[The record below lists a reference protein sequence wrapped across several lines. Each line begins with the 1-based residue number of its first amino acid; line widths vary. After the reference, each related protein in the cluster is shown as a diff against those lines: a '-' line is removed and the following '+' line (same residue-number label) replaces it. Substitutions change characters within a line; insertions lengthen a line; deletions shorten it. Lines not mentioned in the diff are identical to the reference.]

1 MAANYTGNPVAV
13 QSPGSAPA
21 PGVAPIISLPAD
33 TDGSTTANWYQAH
46 KESADFI
53 AYLMLKSINAL
64 FGDGSDGNAT
74 LDGTNTVSWATKV
87 GSVYTMTRDAY
98 LNNLTVTGAGVEL
111 RAGSA
116 TAQTNYRIFG
126 RGLLTTL
133 GGAIITSNGAAA
145 VTTSSGAG
153 SWVPSNGP
161 SCGGGTSG
169 GPGGSAAGT
178 AGSAAFFAAGGV
190 GGAGGAGSNGAG
202 AAGGAITVSAL
213 TSATNSGLRLYS
225 GPHLF
230 GYAVGGGLGTLFTG
244 NQGFATPIL
253 GGTGGGGGGGGAA
266 GNGGGGGGG
275 GGVLPIA
282 FCNVSLANGTDLQA
296 KGGAGGANSGTN
308 DGGGAGGGGGL
319 ILLACSTLAIA
330 SGSISAAVNC
340 AGGAGGNGTGTGV
353 AGAAGANGNYILIP
367 LA

>member
-1 MAANYTGNPVAV
+1 MPTTYSGSPTSA
-13 QSPGSAPA
+13 QSPSAA
-21 PGVAPIISLPAD
+21 PGPGVVATLSLPAD
-33 TDGSTTANWYQAH
+33 GDADNAASVAQAFKVAADGLTYTW
-46 KESADFI
+46 
-53 AYLMLKSINAL
+53 LMPLNAM
-64 FGDGSDGNAT
+64 FGDGSDGAAT

-87 GSVYTMTRDAY
+87 GSVYTMTRDAW
-98 LNNLTVTGAGVEL
+98 LTNLTVTGAGVEL
-111 RAGSA
+111 RVGSSA
-116 TAQTNYRIFG
+116 AQTNYRLFG
-126 RGLLTTL
+126 RGQLTTA
-133 GGAIITSNGAAA
+133 GGAIITSNGGAAA
-145 VTTSSGAG
+145 TTTAGVG
-153 SWVPSNGP
+153 SWLPSNGP
-161 SCGGGTSG
+161 SCGGGTAG
-169 GPGGSAAGT
+169 GAGGSAAGT

-190 GGAGGAGSNGAG
+190 GGTGGTGSNGAG

-213 TSATNSGLRLYS
+213 TSATNPGLRVYS

-253 GGTGGGGGGGGAA
+253 GGTGGGGGGGGSV

-282 FCNVSLANGTDLQA
+282 FRNVLLANGTDLQA
-296 KGGAGGANSGTN
+296 KGGVGGSNSGTN

-319 ILLACSTLAIA
+319 ILLACATLTIT

-340 AGGAGGNGTGTGV
+340 AGGAGASGTGTGT
-353 AGAAGANGNYILIP
+353 AGAAGANGNYILIQ

>member
-1 MAANYTGNPVAV
+1 MPTNYTGNPTAV
-13 QSPGSAPA
+13 EAPASAPG
-21 PGVAPIISLPAD
+21 PGVAPILALPAD
-33 TDGSTTANWYQAH
+33 GEPVNAAAFAQAY
-46 KESADFI
+46 KVCADYI
-53 AYLMLKSINAL
+53 AYLNLQSVNAM
-64 FGDGSDGNAT
+64 FGDASDGSAT
-74 LDGTNTVSWATKV
+74 LDGTNTVAWATKV

-98 LNNLTVTGAGVEL
+98 LTNLTVTGAGVEL
-111 RAGSA
+111 KVGSSA
-116 TAQTNYRIFG
+116 AQTNYRLFG
-126 RGLLTTL
+126 RGQLTTA
-133 GGAIITSNGAAA
+133 GGAIITSNGGAAA
-145 VTTSSGAG
+145 TTSAGVG
-153 SWVPSNGP
+153 SWLPSNGP
-161 SCGGGTSG
+161 SCGGGTAG
-169 GPGGSAAGT
+169 GAGGSAAGT

-190 GGAGGAGSNGAG
+190 GGTGGTGSNGAG

-213 TSATNSGLRLYS
+213 TSATNPGLRVYS

-253 GGTGGGGGGGGAA
+253 GGTGGGGGGGGSV

-282 FCNVSLANGTDLQA
+282 FRNVLLANGTDLQA
-296 KGGAGGANSGTN
+296 KGGAGGSNSGTN

-319 ILLACSTLAIA
+319 ILLACATLTVT

-340 AGGAGGNGTGTGV
+340 AGGAGASGTGTGT
-353 AGAAGANGNYILIP
+353 AGASGSNGNYILIQ